1 MPKAAAAVKNS
12 AAELSAVAGRL
23 RTPAADQ
30 QAQRAEQRN
39 LVNAAKST
47 PQGSTG

>member
-23 RTPAADQ
+23 RTPAGDQ

-39 LVNAAKST
+39 LINAAKSAR
-47 PQGSTG
+47 QRRTG